1 MADNK
6 QICILCRGT
15 PMLYAA
21 KYFHDLDKDMIV
33 VNEFNEEL
41 KNDFVARLFEEKDIV
56 HMVSRDTGLSDLK
69 PEYYKKYN
77 ITKAVLNIFE
87 DEYNKRSSMRNL
99 LEYNGLKTSCLPNT
113 MKPFQ
118 KEGGGFPT
126 TGIISI
132 VYSTIVLEKKDIH
145 IAGMDFYEKDYY
157 VDIKANDHQKRK
169 GMAMKN
175 FIEPFIQNFPE
186 VNYTFYTNSSFKS
199 ILNNVIIVNEQ
210 SRSIH

>member
-6 QICILCRGT
+6 QICILCRGSS
-15 PMLYAA
+15 MSYAA
-21 KYFHDLDKDMIV
+21 KYFHDLGKDMII

-56 HMVSRDTGLSDLK
+56 HMVSRDTGLSDLR
-69 PEYYKKYN
+69 PEYYRRYN

-169 GMAMKN
+169 GMVMKN
-175 FIEPFIQNFPE
+175 FIEPFMQKFPE

-199 ILNNVIIVNEQ
+199 SLNNAIIVNEQ
-210 SRSIH
+210 RRSIH